1 MRRLERRIEE
11 NGERVDTL
19 NVALP
24 METGVIDLVG
34 FMRPL
39 REMGYDGPVMPEPF
53 SQRLNDLAATDPE
66 SAVREAARSMDAL
79 WRAAGFRVMDDG

>member
-19 NVALP
+19 KVALP

-34 FMRPL
+34 FMRAL

-66 SAVREAARSMDAL
+66 AAAREAARSMDAL
-79 WRAAGFRVMDDG
+79 WWAAGFRVMG